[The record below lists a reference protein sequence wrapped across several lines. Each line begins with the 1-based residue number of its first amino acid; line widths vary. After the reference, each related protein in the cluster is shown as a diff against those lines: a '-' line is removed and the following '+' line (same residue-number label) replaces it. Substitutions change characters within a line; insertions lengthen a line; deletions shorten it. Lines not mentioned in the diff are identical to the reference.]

1 MTTNL
6 TIGERVAWYRRRRG
20 ISQEVLAGL
29 VGRTVD
35 WLSKAE
41 NNRIELDRLSVIKS
55 LADAL
60 DVTLGD
66 LLAEPTLLEWTPDSG
81 TRTVPALRSALMN
94 YRQLTPLLGIV
105 TEGEPTSLD
114 ELSRNVAEVW
124 DAYQESRYG
133 FATRRLPLLLAD
145 ALIAAQSYQGR
156 ERERAY
162 ALMAMTYQG
171 AAMVLTKLG
180 ETDLAWIAADRG
192 LAAAQQAGNPVVT
205 GSLFRSVAHCLLSN
219 GRFDA
224 AVQLVGDAGE
234 YLRPG
239 LQEATPEFLSIYGT
253 LFLAGSM
260 ASARADDR
268 ATTRTFLDEA
278 KRAADRLG
286 ADANHVWTA
295 FGPTNVA
302 IHRVATAAELG
313 DMQVAVDLGPQID
326 TTGLPTE
333 RRTRHNLEVA
343 RALSAHNRMDD
354 ALAKVLE
361 AESWAPEQVRSHYLA
376 RELVLTWVRGQRG
389 RPSRNLADLA
399 DRLRVV

>member
-66 LLAEPTLLEWTPDSG
+66 LLAEPTLLEWTHDSG

-94 YRQLTPLLGIV
+94 YRQLTPLLGIA

-124 DAYQESRYG
+124 NAYQESRYG

-156 ERERAY
+156 ERERAHE
-162 ALMAMTYQG
+162 LMAMTYQG

-192 LAAAQQAGNPVVT
+192 LAAAQQSGNPVVT

-239 LQEATPEFLSIYGT
+239 LQEPTPEFLSIYGT

-268 ATTRTFLDEA
+268 ATTRMFLDEA

-286 ADANHVWTA
+286 TDANHVWTA

-313 DMQVAVDLGPQID
+313 DMQIAVDLGPQID